1 MMKYYNELGYFFC
14 EICFRINQTIPNAE
28 SGILY
33 NVAHWSY
40 SIGNH
45 FYNKGD

>member
-1 MMKYYNELGYFFC
+1 MKYYNELGYFFC
-14 EICFRINQTIPNAE
+14 EISFRISRVIHDAE

-33 NVAHWSY
+33 TIADKLY
-40 SIGNH
+40 ALGNH